1 LGYLTTHVLD
11 TCNGTGAA
19 GVVVELRRLE
29 PPHTEPLSRLIT
41 DSAGRCATPLAT
53 GENFCRGQ
61 YELSFRVGDYF
72 RARGFALSDPAFID
86 VAVIRFGVAS
96 PEQHYHVP
104 LLVSPWSYSV
114 YRGT

>member
-1 LGYLTTHVLD
+1 LGQLTTHVLD
-11 TCNGTGAA
+11 TCSGTGAA
-19 GVVVELRRLE
+19 GVVVEVRRLE
-29 PPHTEPLSRLIT
+29 PAHPGLLNRLVT
-41 DSAGRCATPLAT
+41 DSAGRCGTPLVQ
-53 GENFCRGQ
+53 GETFARGQ

-72 RARGFALSDPAFID
+72 RSKGFALPDPTFID
-86 VAVIRFGVAS
+86 VAVIRFGVAQ